1 MQSSEGQARSG
12 PDSAGAGV
20 PGTVP
25 SRPAAPAAGGRI
37 LAVDLARSLALLGMV
52 IFHFVRNLEMFGHIP
67 VGTTLGGGWPGF
79 ARLVAGSF
87 VFLAGVSLVLA
98 HGQGIRWNAFLR
110 RLSQIA
116 AAAALVTLA
125 TWIAMPDAFIFYGIL
140 HSITVSS
147 VIGLAFLRPHP
158 AVTLAAAAAVFVLPQ
173 VFRSSLFDPPW
184 LIWVGL
190 AERTPRTLDFEPLF
204 PWLAPFLLGV
214 ALARIAESAGLWD
227 RLRGPPPGRLAHW
240 AGWPGRHSLAVYLAH
255 QPILLGLLWIAA
267 KLGV

>member
-1 MQSSEGQARSG
+1 MQASQGQARSG
-12 PDSAGAGV
+12 PGAVRDVVPDSALSQ
-20 PGTVP
+20 PD
-25 SRPAAPAAGGRI
+25 APAAGGRI

-98 HGQGIRWNAFLR
+98 HGDGLRWRAFLK
-110 RLSQIA
+110 RLAQIG
-116 AAAALVTLA
+116 AAAALVTLV

-140 HSITVSS
+140 HSIAVSS
-147 VIGLAFLRPHP
+147 VVGLAFLRLHP
-158 AVTLAAAAAVFVLPQ
+158 AVTLATAVVVFVLPQ

-184 LIWVGL
+184 LVWTGL

-204 PWLAPFLLGV
+204 PWLAPFLLGI
-214 ALARIAESAGLWD
+214 ALARMAKDAGLWD
-227 RLRGPPPGRLAHW
+227 RLRGPEPGGLARW
-240 AGWPGRHSLAVYLAH
+240 AAWPGRHSLAVYLAH
-255 QPILLGLLWIAA
+255 QPILLGLLWVAW